1 MSSRVFNPRTHMYSN
16 VAEANVHGY
25 GPMPVA
31 EEILASHL
39 SPAASSLRTPA
50 LPSKALKTTSALVGK
65 AYSAAGQAAS
75 CLHTMSILQAY
86 QAELLSDGAQ
96 GETVSPDEVREL
108 RQAADLSLRATK
120 ETAKS
125 VGRAMAALVATERH
139 LWLSLSDMRDREKAF
154 LLDAPLS
161 PDGLFGPAI
170 GSVVERFQEE
180 RRQAAAFQKFLPR
193 RSRVAGAVG
202 RGQPRPAPST
212 AHRAQQRVSVATR
225 TPPHDEWARRR
236 RSQAFEGGVV
246 SSSWC
251 PQRGGLGE
259 RFPEGRSPPPRRGP
273 ELSDQLFPASALLQ
287 GTVSAVPVTP
297 EASLERLVPL
307 VDFLAEWKT
316 LPNISQWVLRIIES
330 GYAIQFRTH
339 PPRFNGVLPTVVG
352 PEQALVLEQE
362 TVGRLSFKMLTL
374 KQIVSQIRSE
384 DWFVTIDL
392 KDAYF
397 HISILPQHR
406 KFLRFAFGGEA
417 YQYRVL
423 PFGLALSPRTFTRC
437 IDAALAPLRLQGIR
451 ILNYIDD
458 WLILA
463 PSEHLAV
470 RHRDVVLAHINKLG
484 LRLNAGKSVL
494 SPVQVTTF
502 LGVVWDST
510 TMRAHLSPARV
521 ASILAAV
528 EQVRLGQSL
537 TVKQFQRLLG
547 LLAAASNVI
556 PCGLLFMRPLQW
568 WLRTKGFSP
577 RGNQFRMITVTRRC
591 LRTLVMWRKPWF
603 LTQGP
608 VLGAP
613 CRRVTLTLTGW
624 GAIMSGR
631 PAQGLW
637 RGHQLS
643 WHINWLEM
651 LAVYQALKHF
661 LPDLRGHHVLVRSDN
676 TSVVFYI
683 NHQGGLRSRPLYNLA
698 RQVLLWSHGKL
709 LSLRAIF
716 IPGYLNQGADTLSRQ
731 GPRPGERRLH
741 PEVVELLWSHFGR
754 AEVDLFAS
762 RETSHCP
769 LWFSLTHPAPLGLD
783 AMVQAWPR
791 SRLYAFPPVALLP
804 GVLERIRQEREGPAF
819 PGAWGHPSPPPG
831 AVETMGLASEGAR
844 LLVSGL
850 STEVVETILHS
861 RAPATRKAYAARWK
875 LFTSWCRERQVDPV
889 NCPVFAVLEFLQ
901 HRFSTGLSPSTLKVY
916 VAALSAC
923 HVPLNGVSLGR
934 HPLVSRFLRGA
945 RRLRPAAGMRVPS
958 WDLAIVLEGLSR
970 APFEPIEEVPDK
982 FVTLKT
988 VFLLA
993 ISSLKR
999 IGDMQALSVAP
1010 SCLDFSPGMVK
1021 AFLLPSPGALDAYVH
1036 RTALWRLS
1044 EQLFV
1049 CFGPPKRGGP
1059 VSKQR
1064 MSKWVVEAISLAYE
1078 SAGQPSPLAVRAHST
1093 RSMAASK
1100 ALLSGKV
1107 SLHDVCV
1114 AAGWSSP
1121 HLFVR
1126 FYQLDFSST
1135 PGAQVLSSECAL

>member
-1 MSSRVFNPRTHMYSN
+1 MYRRCPGAVAPPGHTHPQL
-16 VAEANVHGY
+16 H
-25 GPMPVA
+25 
-31 EEILASHL
+31 
-39 SPAASSLRTPA
+39 RR
-50 LPSKALKTTSALVGK
+50 LVD
-65 AYSAAGQAAS
+65 S
-75 CLHTMSILQAY
+75 
-86 QAELLSDGAQ
+86 
-96 GETVSPDEVREL
+96 
-108 RQAADLSLRATK
+108 
-120 ETAKS
+120 
-125 VGRAMAALVATERH
+125 
-139 LWLSLSDMRDREKAF
+139 
-154 LLDAPLS
+154 
-161 PDGLFGPAI
+161 
-170 GSVVERFQEE
+170 GSV
-180 RRQAAAFQKFLPR
+180 
-193 RSRVAGAVG
+193 
-202 RGQPRPAPST
+202 
-212 AHRAQQRVSVATR
+212 
-225 TPPHDEWARRR
+225 
-236 RSQAFEGGVV
+236 
-246 SSSWC
+246 
-251 PQRGGLGE
+251 
-259 RFPEGRSPPPRRGP
+259 
-273 ELSDQLFPASALLQ
+273 
-287 GTVSAVPVTP
+287 
-297 EASLERLVPL
+297 
-307 VDFLAEWKT
+307 
-316 LPNISQWVLRIIES
+316 
-330 GYAIQFRTH
+330 
-339 PPRFNGVLPTVVG
+339 
-352 PEQALVLEQE
+352 
-362 TVGRLSFKMLTL
+362 
-374 KQIVSQIRSE
+374 
-384 DWFVTIDL
+384 
-392 KDAYF
+392 
-397 HISILPQHR
+397 
-406 KFLRFAFGGEA
+406 
-417 YQYRVL
+417 
-423 PFGLALSPRTFTRC
+423 
-437 IDAALAPLRLQGIR
+437 
-451 ILNYIDD
+451 
-458 WLILA
+458 
-463 PSEHLAV
+463 EHLAV

-556 PCGLLFMRPLQW
+556 PSGLLFMRPLQW
-568 WLRTKGFSP
+568 WLRTKGKPVPHDHCYAALSP
-577 RGNQFRMITVTRRC
+577 HAGHVEEALVPNPGSRVGSSVSSCYTNDGC
-591 LRTLVMWRKPWF
+591 LPHRLGGDHEWSPSSRA
-603 LTQGP
+603 LAGP
-608 VLGAP
+608 S
-613 CRRVTLTLTGW
+613 
-624 GAIMSGR
+624 AIM
-631 PAQGLW
+631 A
-637 RGHQLS
+637 H
-643 WHINWLEM
+643 
-651 LAVYQALKHF
+651 K
-661 LPDLRGHHVLVRSDN
+661 
-676 TSVVFYI
+676 
-683 NHQGGLRSRPLYNLA
+683 LA
-698 RQVLLWSHGKL
+698 RDAGSLPGSEALPPRPKGSSCPCPVLLWSHGKL
-709 LSLRAIF
+709 LSLRSIF
-716 IPGYLNQGADTLSRQ
+716 IPGYLNQGADSLSRQ
-731 GPRPGERRLH
+731 GPRPGEWRLH

-769 LWFSLTHPAPLGLD
+769 LWFSLPWCRHGRGHACTLSPKLLCSQEFWRGSVRSGSVQSTARSTVLAGPS
-783 AMVQAWPR
+783 MVCGPNISPR
-791 SRLYAFPPVALLP
+791 RLSS
-804 GVLERIRQEREGPAF
+804 GDSDQEGPAF

-844 LLVSGL
+844 LLDSGL

-889 NCPVFAVLEFLQ
+889 YCPVFAVLEFMQ
-901 HRFSTGLSPSTLKVY
+901 QRFSTGLSPSTLKVY
-916 VAALSAC
+916 VAALSTC

-999 IGDMQALSVAP
+999 IGDMQALSVVP
-1010 SCLDFSPGMVK
+1010 SCLDFSPRMVK
-1021 AFLLPSPGALDAYVH
+1021 AFLLPSPGYVPKVPSNIVGPIVLQAFCPPPFLTSDQKKHNLLCPVRALDAYIH

-1093 RSMAASK
+1093 RSMEASK

-1121 HLFVR
+1121 HTFVR

-1135 PGAQVLSSECAL
+1135 PGAQESRSSSKSLSPRGSRKSVSQSPAHSKDESHHSGSRSRSGSKSGSHRSSRRHYSRSRSRSHSRCRSSRSRSYSGDYRRRRSHSHSPMSNRRRHLGNRANPDPNCCLGVFGLSLYTTERDLREVFSKYGHMTDVSIVNDQQSRRSRGLAFVYFDHREDAKEAKERANGMELDGRRIRVDFAITKRPHTPTPGIYM